1 MKIAILDVDPRIC
14 GPMSWTQHLAT
25 GFNDLG
31 HEVAVVSATKSG
43 RVRSSWGNQKW
54 GGHWSAYAPSV
65 VVKEDNLVETLDTF
79 DLIVL
84 PEPKVP
90 AVDKEAIKNST
101 VPVYV
106 TALTKTTT
114 KFIFALHGNDYDTKS
129 APFLPALV
137 VAPNFVHSIISHSS
151 RSENSIYADVDAI
164 PSIREVEV
172 YDSPLPYA
180 PKRNIRFKPDGTKQ
194 RVVGTT
200 GRFMFNKG
208 SHVVALAAQ
217 YTHSDTRVDL
227 WGSAAA
233 GLGAST
239 TFVTYEAL
247 LDQAEWYQRFGDQE
261 AKKDHPKATE
271 HGNIIRPFPWEMK
284 LKTGQF
290 VRYLGNYTDPV
301 LVSESLAVHVNLTGY
316 KYSGDLVEY
325 STLEAMDAG
334 SLCIAPSH
342 VSNTRFSMNEITLQ
356 NPPGTPKSALKDE
369 ELLRFI
375 GGQIDFTME
384 SALAGHNDEAVFY
397 NREVM
402 RDYNDPKKV
411 AKMFIEGAFH

>member
-1 MKIAILDVDPRIC
+1 VKIAILDVDPRIC

-54 GGHWSAYAPSV
+54 GGHWSAYTPSV
-65 VVKEDNLVETLDTF
+65 VVKEADLVETLDTF

-90 AVDKEAIKNST
+90 AVDKEAVKNST

-106 TALTKTTT
+106 SALEETQT
-114 KFIFALHGNDYDTKS
+114 KFIFALHGNDYDEKS
-129 APFLPALV
+129 APFLTNLV
-137 VAPNFVHSIISHSS
+137 SAPNFAMSVISHSK
-151 RSENSIYADVDAI
+151 RSENSLEIADLARHFID
-164 PSIREVEV
+164 V

-180 PKRNIRFKPDGTKQ
+180 PKRDVRFKAEGAKQ

-261 AKKDHPKATE
+261 EKKDHPKATE

-301 LVSESLAVHVNLTGY
+301 LVCESLAVHVNLTGY

-342 VSNTRFSMNEITLQ
+342 VSNTRFSMNEIKLQ

-375 GGQIDFTME
+375 GSQIDFTME

-397 NREVM
+397 NRNVM

-411 AKMFIEGAFH
+411 AKMFIEGAFS